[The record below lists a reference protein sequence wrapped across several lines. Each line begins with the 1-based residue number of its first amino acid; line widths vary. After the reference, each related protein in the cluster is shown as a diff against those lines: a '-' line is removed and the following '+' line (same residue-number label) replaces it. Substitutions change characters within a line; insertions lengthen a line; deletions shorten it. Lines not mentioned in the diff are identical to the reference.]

1 MSYVAPTPTIE
12 PWLIGEGTEPS
23 DVHCPILSYCVAR
36 YGLKLPFLGRAK
48 PLGLVIC
55 LCVDCP
61 GTWWT
66 ESFMEIPAFIGAS
79 LSDVRV
85 IMVIMHV
92 LVVELSC

>member
-55 LCVDCP
+55 LCVD
-61 GTWWT
+61 
-66 ESFMEIPAFIGAS
+66 FMEIPAFIGAS